1 MNRRRILFSTII
13 TIISVALIWIGCSKT
28 TSSEIYDS
36 LKDTFLA
43 EINRMADSCLNA
55 GNPEQALTYYTV
67 ITGRYDRDK
76 NKANTEDYIRA
87 YNNLGY
93 IYFLYYSDYPK
104 AYQHFLQALEIAES
118 NKYNR
123 IAPMY
128 HNIGNMYFSLGDTL
142 AAISYSKKAFYQAL
156 KDSNQY
162 VSITA
167 LSDLLA
173 LSGLSNNTDSL
184 SDIHRDFRPELLAD
198 SVPMKKYALLCHS
211 AMKHILNHD
220 TGKLIDILKQMP
232 QAVNTSYD
240 PERHKANAIAL
251 LAESYRTIGDTR
263 NEAIQLITLD
273 SLGKAHAMN
282 DIRIPA
288 LRILSENFRR
298 QGDTAMANT
307 YHQTALNLEDSVLN
321 INKVRTIWEMESLY
335 KTEKLNDQIRLI
347 NTERRFQHIIIIILA
362 IAFTIVLALGAW
374 IVWRYRVQ
382 ARYTNALYEKNIQL
396 AKLNKPKLP
405 EPSTPSHQIDNSE
418 KELADKISEIMK
430 SDPRIF
436 ALEFTIDSLAEI
448 VGEKKYIVSQVI
460 NKHFG
465 MNFNNFLADF
475 RIKEAC
481 HRLSDNENYDNLT
494 IEAISESLGFKSRSN
509 FTSQFKKI
517 TGLTPTE
524 MIKLSKA
531 KK

>member
-1 MNRRRILFSTII
+1 
-13 TIISVALIWIGCSKT
+13 
-28 TSSEIYDS
+28 
-36 LKDTFLA
+36 
-43 EINRMADSCLNA
+43 
-55 GNPEQALTYYTV
+55 
-67 ITGRYDRDK
+67 
-76 NKANTEDYIRA
+76 
-87 YNNLGY
+87 
-93 IYFLYYSDYPK
+93 
-104 AYQHFLQALEIAES
+104 
-118 NKYNR
+118 
-123 IAPMY
+123 
-128 HNIGNMYFSLGDTL
+128 
-142 AAISYSKKAFYQAL
+142 
-156 KDSNQY
+156 
-162 VSITA
+162 
-167 LSDLLA
+167 
-173 LSGLSNNTDSL
+173 
-184 SDIHRDFRPELLAD
+184 
-198 SVPMKKYALLCHS
+198 
-211 AMKHILNHD
+211 MKHILNHD

-481 HRLSDNENYDNLT
+481 RRLSDNENYDNLT

>member
-104 AYQHFLQALEIAES
+104 AYQHFLQALKIAES

-198 SVPMKKYALLCHS
+198 SVPMK
-211 AMKHILNHD
+211 
-220 TGKLIDILKQMP
+220 
-232 QAVNTSYD
+232 
-240 PERHKANAIAL
+240 
-251 LAESYRTIGDTR
+251 
-263 NEAIQLITLD
+263 
-273 SLGKAHAMN
+273 
-282 DIRIPA
+282 
-288 LRILSENFRR
+288 
-298 QGDTAMANT
+298 
-307 YHQTALNLEDSVLN
+307 
-321 INKVRTIWEMESLY
+321 
-335 KTEKLNDQIRLI
+335 
-347 NTERRFQHIIIIILA
+347 
-362 IAFTIVLALGAW
+362 
-374 IVWRYRVQ
+374 
-382 ARYTNALYEKNIQL
+382 
-396 AKLNKPKLP
+396 
-405 EPSTPSHQIDNSE
+405 
-418 KELADKISEIMK
+418 
-430 SDPRIF
+430 
-436 ALEFTIDSLAEI
+436 
-448 VGEKKYIVSQVI
+448 
-460 NKHFG
+460 
-465 MNFNNFLADF
+465 
-475 RIKEAC
+475 
-481 HRLSDNENYDNLT
+481 
-494 IEAISESLGFKSRSN
+494 
-509 FTSQFKKI
+509 
-517 TGLTPTE
+517 
-524 MIKLSKA
+524 
-531 KK
+531 